1 MSRRLDHMLEPIRN
15 AIGTV
20 RSGAEAPLPTPVIA
34 PRCAPLMPELR
45 GPIRASVLVV
55 GLFFGGLGWWA
66 ATAPLAGAAIAP
78 GVVSPDGSRRTVQHL
93 EGGIIR
99 EILVDDGSV
108 VRPGDP
114 LIVLEDVQAR
124 AGFDV
129 LQTRF
134 HTLAATQA
142 RLLAEQAGSGSVR
155 FPDWL
160 VRAATD
166 DATALEA
173 MVAQRALF
181 ATRAKAL
188 TDRKGILGSRI
199 EQLREEIAGL
209 EAQIR
214 ADGRQIEL
222 IDEEIAGVEQLY
234 RKGLERKSR
243 LLALQRAR
251 ADIEGNRAERRARI
265 ARSEQAIGEAELQV
279 IAQDTAMLEAINEE
293 ASQVHAEL
301 AEVEQRLAASQ
312 DVLERTLITAPT
324 GGTVVELRFR
334 TEGGVIRP
342 GEPILEIVPRDE
354 ELLVDAR
361 LSPIDIDVVR
371 VGLPARVVLPAFQ
384 QRHMPRIEGTVRRVS
399 ADALTDPQSGQR
411 YFEVQVEVDPAQ
423 LAAFAPEIKL
433 VAGMPA
439 EIYIATGERTVLD
452 YLLGPLYESL
462 RRAFRE
468 P

>member
-1 MSRRLDHMLEPIRN
+1 MSRRLDQMLEPIRN

-20 RSGAEAPLPTPVIA
+20 RSGAEALLPAPVIA
-34 PRCAPLMPELR
+34 PPGAPLMPELR
-45 GPIRASVLVV
+45 GPIRAGLLVI

-188 TDRKGILGSRI
+188 ADRKGILGSRI

-234 RKGLERKSR
+234 RKGSSASR
-243 LLALQRAR
+243 ACS
-251 ADIEGNRAERRARI
+251 
-265 ARSEQAIGEAELQV
+265 RSSGRVPTSKA
-279 IAQDTAMLEAINEE
+279 
-293 ASQVHAEL
+293 
-301 AEVEQRLAASQ
+301 
-312 DVLERTLITAPT
+312 TAPSA
-324 GGTVVELRFR
+324 GHGS
-334 TEGGVIRP
+334 P
-342 GEPILEIVPRDE
+342 GP
-354 ELLVDAR
+354 
-361 LSPIDIDVVR
+361 S
-371 VGLPARVVLPAFQ
+371 
-384 QRHMPRIEGTVRRVS
+384 RRS
-399 ADALTDPQSGQR
+399 AKPSCR
-411 YFEVQVEVDPAQ
+411 
-423 LAAFAPEIKL
+423 
-433 VAGMPA
+433 
-439 EIYIATGERTVLD
+439 
-452 YLLGPLYESL
+452 
-462 RRAFRE
+462 
-468 P
+468 

>member
-1 MSRRLDHMLEPIRN
+1 MSARIGAMLGPARG
-15 AIGTV
+15 AIGAMARQAAPGLPEAGVT
-20 RSGAEAPLPTPVIA
+20 GA
-34 PRCAPLMPELR
+34 APLMPELR
-45 GPIRASVLVV
+45 RQIRAGVLVI

-99 EILVDDGSV
+99 AILVDDGSV
-108 VRPGDP
+108 VRAGDP

-129 LQTRF
+129 LQARF

-142 RLLAEQAGSGSVR
+142 RLLAEQAGAAGVR

-160 VRAATD
+160 VQAATD
-166 DATALEA
+166 DARALEA
-173 MVAQRALF
+173 MVAQRAMF
-181 ATRAKAL
+181 DARAQAL
-188 TDRKGILGSRI
+188 DDRKAILGRRI

-214 ADGRQIEL
+214 ADARQIAL
-222 IDEEIAGVEQLY
+222 IDEEIAGVEELY

-251 ADIEGNRAERRARI
+251 TDIEGDRAERRARI
-265 ARSEQAIGEAELQV
+265 ARAEQAIGETELQV
-279 IAQDTAMLEAINEE
+279 IAQDTALLEAINEE
-293 ASQVHAEL
+293 ASAVQFEL
-301 AEVEQRLAASQ
+301 AEVEQRLAASR

-324 GGTVVELRFR
+324 AGTVVQLRFR
-334 TEGGVIRP
+334 TAGGVIRP
-342 GEPILEIVPRDE
+342 GEPVLEIVPRDE

-361 LSPIDIDVVR
+361 LAPLDIDVVR
-371 VGLPARVVLPAFQ
+371 PGLPAQIVLPAFR
-384 QRHMPRIEGTVRRVS
+384 QRHMPRVEGRVRRVS
-399 ADALTDPQSGQR
+399 ADAIADPQSGER
-411 YFEVQVEVDPAQ
+411 YFEVQVEVDRAR
-423 LAAFAPEIKL
+423 LAALAPEIEL
-433 VAGMPA
+433 APGMPA
-439 EIYIATGERTVLD
+439 EVYITTGERTVLD
-452 YLLGPLYESL
+452 YLLSPLYESL

-468 P
+468 T